1 MGLFGPK
8 KLSLD
13 EIIKGIE
20 KLSDEDKVRLNSY
33 LTPEENEAPE
43 SDVNEDV
50 DTDTPAKEDAAPE
63 AEDPEAVPDDD
74 TNVGEEP
81 EVTADEGE
89 DAAENDAPEAEPEAE
104 EGTENEAEEAPEAPV
119 APAAP
124 LPDYEALFAAYEAK
138 FDALNELV
146 ANLTERC
153 NALTEAVDTRPFG
166 NQSPGMPSGDIEEEN
181 GVSPTMRSYTKKQVY
196 R

>member
-20 KLSDEDKVRLNSY
+20 KLSDEDKVKLNSY

-50 DTDTPAKEDAAPE
+50 DTDAPAKEDAAPE
-63 AEDPEAVPDDD
+63 AEEPEAVPDDETD
-74 TNVGEEP
+74 VGEEP
-81 EVTADEGE
+81 EVTAAEGE
-89 DAAENDAPEAEPEAE
+89 DAPENEAPEAEPEAE

-119 APAAP
+119 APM
-124 LPDYEALFAAYEAK
+124 PDYEALFAAYEAK

-153 NALTEAVDTRPFG
+153 NALTEAIDTRPFG
-166 NQSPGMPSGDIEEEN
+166 NSSPGMPSGDIEEEN
-181 GVSPTMRSYTKKQVY
+181 GVSPIMRSYTKKQVY